1 MTRLKENW
9 TNYDEDIF
17 TTDFKVAYKRLK
29 RKYLSFDADFRELMH
44 SLTRSPEQGVE
55 LFDGIRKIRLSI
67 KSKGKGKSGGA
78 RVIIRI
84 QQIDDVLVFLYVY
97 DKSEMENVRDE
108 YLRDI
113 IKRNFNHS

>member
-1 MTRLKENW
+1 MK
-9 TNYDEDIF
+9 IFF

-29 RKYLSFDADFRELMH
+29 RKYPSFDSDFRILMR
-44 SLTRSPEQGVE
+44 SLTLSPKQGVE
-55 LFDGIRKIRLSI
+55 LFNGIRKIRLNI

-84 QQIDDVLVFLYVY
+84 QRIDDILAFLFIY

-113 IKRNFNHS
+113 IKRNFNNS